1 MKNTAIEIFIQ
12 QVYGPRISEKY
23 FYDDLFFTFYLHSNE
38 TIGFMHGKSK
48 KLKVLGLFSDFER
61 KKIMSTL
68 NFETF
73 HK

>member
-48 KLKVLGLFSDFER
+48 KLKVW
-61 KKIMSTL
+61 T
-68 NFETF
+68 T
-73 HK
+73 